1 MYGKSTSITKRA
13 SIIDVTPEET
23 STEVE
28 IKQSALSPV
37 EKDTASI
44 DPKLINAGKKVF
56 KKCKACHAV
65 GEGAKN
71 KSGPQLYE
79 IIGRKMGTANRYKY
93 SKGFK
98 VAAEEG
104 RIWTEE
110 LMVEFLRK
118 PKKFIKGTK
127 MSFGG
132 LKKDKDLN
140 AIVAYLK
147 TQDN

>member
-1 MYGKSTSITKRA
+1 MA
-13 SIIDVTPEET
+13 
-23 STEVE
+23 
-28 IKQSALSPV
+28 
-37 EKDTASI
+37 
-44 DPKLINAGKKVF
+44 
-56 KKCKACHAV
+56 
-65 GEGAKN
+65 
-71 KSGPQLYE
+71 
-79 IIGRKMGTANRYKY
+79 
-93 SKGFK
+93 GFK

-132 LKKDKDLN
+132 LKKDKDLD